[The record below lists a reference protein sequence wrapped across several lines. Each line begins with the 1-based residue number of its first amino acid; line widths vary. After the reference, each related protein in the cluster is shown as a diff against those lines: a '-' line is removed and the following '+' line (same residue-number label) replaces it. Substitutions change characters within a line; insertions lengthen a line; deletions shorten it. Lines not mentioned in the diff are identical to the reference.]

1 MKSLGIYNMIYRWRI
16 VLSLLFTFQ
25 FLLFISSCTTDA
37 YDKGEGEYS
46 LMRGDFVEAQVNAG
60 KQVVSIM
67 TDDGDRLSLAE
78 PYTAKWI
85 AKADTFY
92 RCMLYYNKVEDHHG
106 STIADVISMWQVP
119 CPRVMPLK
127 EFDKELKTDPVKF
140 ESMWVSRSGK
150 YLNMSLILKTGS
162 TDDSTAVHQL
172 AVVCDT
178 VICKSMFIRLHHDQ
192 GGVPEYYSTNAYISI
207 PASQLPADTIN
218 ITLNTYDGLV
228 QKRIV
233 LK

>member
-1 MKSLGIYNMIYRWRI
+1 MKQIIAFVI
-16 VLSLLFTFQ
+16 VCLMCG
-25 FLLFISSCTTDA
+25 CTQDA

-46 LMRGDFVEAQVNAG
+46 LLRGDFVEAQVNTS

-67 TDDGDRLSLAE
+67 TDDGDLLSLAE
-78 PYTAKWI
+78 PYSAKWI

-119 CPRVMPLK
+119 CPRVMPLN
-127 EFDKELKTDPVKF
+127 EFDKEIKTDPVKF

-150 YLNMSLILKTGS
+150 YLNMSLMLKTGS

-178 VICKSMFIRLHHDQ
+178 VISKSMFLRLHHDQ

-207 PASQLPADTIN
+207 PTSQLPADTIT
-218 ITLNTYDGLV
+218 ITLNTYEGLV
-228 QKRIV
+228 QKQFV

>member
-1 MKSLGIYNMIYRWRI
+1 MKQIIAFVI
-16 VLSLLFTFQ
+16 VCLMCG
-25 FLLFISSCTTDA
+25 CTQDA

-46 LMRGDFVEAQVNAG
+46 LLRGDFVEAQVNTS

-67 TDDGDRLSLAE
+67 TDDGDLLSLAE
-78 PYTAKWI
+78 PYSAKWI

-119 CPRVMPLK
+119 CPRVMPLN
-127 EFDKELKTDPVKF
+127 EFDKEIKTDPVKF

-150 YLNMSLILKTGS
+150 YLNMSLMLKTGS

-178 VICKSMFIRLHHDQ
+178 VISKSMFLRLHHDQ

-207 PASQLPADTIN
+207 PTSQLPADTIT

-228 QKRIV
+228 QKQFV

>member
-1 MKSLGIYNMIYRWRI
+1 MKQIIAFVI
-16 VLSLLFTFQ
+16 VCLMCG
-25 FLLFISSCTTDA
+25 CTQDA

-46 LMRGDFVEAQVNAG
+46 LLRGDFVEAQVNTS

-67 TDDGDRLSLAE
+67 TDDGDLLPLAE
-78 PYTAKWI
+78 PYSAKWI

-106 STIADVISMWQVP
+106 STIADVISMWQVS
-119 CPRVMPLK
+119 CPRVMPLN
-127 EFDKELKTDPVKF
+127 EFDKEIKTDPVKF

-150 YLNMSLILKTGS
+150 YLNMSLMLKTGS

-178 VICKSMFIRLHHDQ
+178 VISKSMFLRLHHDQ
-192 GGVPEYYSTNAYISI
+192 GGVPEYYSTSAYISI
-207 PASQLPADTIN
+207 PTSQLPADTIT

-228 QKRIV
+228 QKQFV